1 MEILKTIAFLCTIT
15 SGNTAATNVE
25 KIQLDCQKYY
35 VKCLNNTSTYK
46 DISKCI
52 LDRKLK

>member
-1 MEILKTIAFLCTIT
+1 MEILRTIAFLCTIT
-15 SGNTAATNVE
+15 SGNTAAANVE

-35 VKCLNNTSTYK
+35 VKCLNNTSTYR

>member
-1 MEILKTIAFLCTIT
+1 MEILRTIAFLCTIT
-15 SGNTAATNVE
+15 SGNTAAANVE

-35 VKCLNNTSTYK
+35 VKCLSNTSTYK